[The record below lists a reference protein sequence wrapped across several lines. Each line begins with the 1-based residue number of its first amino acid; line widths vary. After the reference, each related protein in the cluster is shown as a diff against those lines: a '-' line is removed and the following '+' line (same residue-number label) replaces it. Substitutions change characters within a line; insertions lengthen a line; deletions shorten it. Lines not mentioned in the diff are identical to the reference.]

1 MQKKSYSSTL
11 LESINSKISKCCSER
26 VFTVFQYMRGTMT
39 TADIKLNRI
48 MEILYYI

>member
-1 MQKKSYSSTL
+1 MKSKSLYCSLS
-11 LESINSKISKCCSER
+11 ESNYSKILKCCSEH
-26 VFTVFQYMRGTMT
+26 VFVVFQDMRGTMT

>member
-1 MQKKSYSSTL
+1 MKSKSLYSL
-11 LESINSKISKCCSER
+11 LSESINSKIPKCCSEHD
-26 VFTVFQYMRGTMT
+26 FTVFQDMRETMT